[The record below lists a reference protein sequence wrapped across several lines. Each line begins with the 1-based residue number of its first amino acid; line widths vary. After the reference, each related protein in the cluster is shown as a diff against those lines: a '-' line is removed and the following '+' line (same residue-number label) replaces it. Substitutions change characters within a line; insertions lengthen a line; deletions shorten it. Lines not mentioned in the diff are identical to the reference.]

1 MDEQFHSGLVLTIS
15 GQSTQPSI
23 VVVILKVTEAWTPL
37 VVVGKDGKAFSSY
50 NNNARETESAWT
62 GSEIASAGKC
72 LSFAPLMSFSSYP
85 RPRV

>member
-1 MDEQFHSGLVLTIS
+1 MDEQFHPGLVLTIS

-37 VVVGKDGKAFSSY
+37 VVVGKDGKACSSY
-50 NNNARETESAWT
+50 NNNAGETESAWT
-62 GSEIASAGKC
+62 GSEIASAGQF